1 MRHPSETGQFKC
13 TRDQFVA
20 KYGDAMSLEIQD
32 IESTTDGIQDS
43 SPDLYKSVRSAVV
56 TSEWVSPISV
66 YLEVWEL
73 KEGNLL

>member
-1 MRHPSETGQFKC
+1 
-13 TRDQFVA
+13 
-20 KYGDAMSLEIQD
+20 MSLEIQD